1 MNLYMITDLRNN
13 STQTITLDVEGFHRA
28 REILRKENRKE
39 YRYEIEAV
47 ETNKALRP

>member
-1 MNLYMITDLRNN
+1 MNLYIITDLRYNDTATVVMDAETYYKCLQ
-13 STQTITLDVEGFHRA
+13 SI
-28 REILRKENRKE
+28 RKENRKE

>member
-13 STQTITLDVEGFHRA
+13 STQTITLDSEGYHRA